1 MGTVVIIL
9 SIVCAVITGCG
20 FSMMIMAYILSN
32 SNQMGDST
40 GTGFDYKKEPINVIQ
55 LEEC

>member
-1 MGTVVIIL
+1 MSTVVIIL
-9 SIVCAVITGCG
+9 SIVCAVISGCG
-20 FSMMIMAYILSN
+20 FSLMIMAYILSN

-40 GTGFDYKKEPINVIQ
+40 GTRFDYHKEPINVIQ